1 VPRPTNRQARAQR
14 RLQDLALKIAVL
26 GAVLI
31 ILPLALKQSAV
42 ATALQPW
49 VPVGWLMLVAGV
61 CGAWWL
67 RGKSHCDAAP
77 NDPPASRSPRRPS
90 RPPLPVA
97 RVEPVTPPPG
107 AASPAVVPPRL
118 DQWGPGVFAAIEWR
132 RFEAVV
138 EALFAQAGFITKALS
153 HGADEGV
160 DIWLYST
167 NQPDGAPVS
176 IVQCKHW
183 QGRAVG
189 VDKIR
194 ELRGVMAAR
203 NVQRGQFATT
213 STFTPDAIAFGRL
226 NGINLLDVEGLL
238 SLIASRTPAQQQA
251 LLDVAYEGDYW
262 RPTCANCGVKLVER
276 TRADGGVFWG
286 CINYPSGCRTTMQKA
301 KAR

>member
-1 VPRPTNRQARAQR
+1 VPRPTHRQARAQR
-14 RLQDLALKIAVL
+14 RLQDLAFKIAVV

-31 ILPLALKQSAV
+31 ILPLALKQSSI

-67 RGKSHCDAAP
+67 RGKPDRNASPD
-77 NDPPASRSPRRPS
+77 DPPASRSPRWPS
-90 RPPLPVA
+90 RPPPPVA
-97 RVEPVTPPPG
+97 RVEHVAPPT
-107 AASPAVVPPRL
+107 AATSPAVMRPRL

-138 EALFAQAGFITKALS
+138 EALFAQAGFSTKAQS

-160 DIWLYST
+160 DIWLYSA
-167 NQPDGAPVS
+167 NHPDGTPVS
-176 IVQCKHW
+176 VVQCKHW

-203 NVQRGQFATT
+203 NVQRAQFATT

-226 NGINLLDVEGLL
+226 NGINLLDVGGLL
-238 SLIASRTPAQQQA
+238 GLIATRTPAQQQA

-262 RPTCANCGVKLVER
+262 RPTCVNCGVKMVER
-276 TRADGGVFWG
+276 TRADGGAFWG
-286 CINYPSGCRTTMQKA
+286 CINFPRGCRKTQ
-301 KAR
+301 ARATA